1 MAGSGGNSGPASMSG
16 PGSLPSSA
24 VQTKLT
30 DEEIETLNNMKTE
43 VLRETG
49 DPSKGFVISFE
60 DDAPVRPKP
69 VLKERRLSNNK
80 KNSREEKLSS
90 DPVMIMLD
98 MNEDVDSDN
107 RDGSPLRRKIA
118 PLRMNGGGG
127 GSFFSF
133 VFNSLRISSMAR
145 SNC

>member
-80 KNSREEKLSS
+80 KNSSSACTRVGQLAGQTTAPTPARTSAKTCGSS
-90 DPVMIMLD
+90 D
-98 MNEDVDSDN
+98 S
-107 RDGSPLRRKIA
+107 
-118 PLRMNGGGG
+118 
-127 GSFFSF
+127 
-133 VFNSLRISSMAR
+133 
-145 SNC
+145 